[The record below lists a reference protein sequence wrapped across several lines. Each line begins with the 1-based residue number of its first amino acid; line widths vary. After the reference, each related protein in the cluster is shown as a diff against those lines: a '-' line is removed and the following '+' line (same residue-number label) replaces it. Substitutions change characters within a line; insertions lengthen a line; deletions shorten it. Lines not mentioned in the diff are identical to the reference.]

1 MQGHSQST
9 SQSVIGCSGSA
20 AQFVFIS
27 VNILYIQSLAL
38 VNCHVRVQG
47 TNASRVS
54 ISHVNFNTLALNIRS
69 SDYVNISHS
78 TLQGQVRAG
87 HMMNISNVNN
97 LDFSFCNITDIIG
110 SSYSP
115 VLMFMDVHV
124 IQIFWCSIENVSEG
138 SSILEGQTAENIQIA
153 YSTFNENFRRVI
165 KLIAV
170 DNITITSSTFNYNTI
185 NGYFGTVIELSTAD
199 YIRIV
204 SSTFYDNTLNYWY
217 GNAVVKLRAVGNVHV
232 ASSTFNGSTFNGS
245 YGMVVELDTSRNV
258 YIVSS
263 TFSDNYFDGRGYL
276 INTYNSDVALISCS
290 TMESNSVGSGALVRI
305 DVSTYRDY
313 NDPFCS
319 LATIMRYGI
328 IANSTFVYND
338 ISHYGR
344 AVDCNSCSII
354 SSVFEQNVGRGSLF
368 RTTNYLSILASHIAY
383 NLLPQLLH
391 YSGSAAVAASFDCS
405 YFTSNIPQNIT
416 SKNST
421 SCNQLLVPGESAV
434 CQHDSCDSEGKCV
447 KCIYCMQ
454 CDYVLTRN

>member
-9 SQSVIGCSGSA
+9 PQSVIGCSGSA
-20 AQFVFIS
+20 APLVFIS
-27 VNILYIQSLAL
+27 VNTLYIQSLAL
-38 VNCHVRVQG
+38 VHCHVRVEG

-54 ISHVNFNTLALNIRS
+54 IFHVNFTAYNTIALNIRS

-87 HMMNISNVNN
+87 HNMMNISNVNN
-97 LDFSFCNITDIIG
+97 FDFSFCNVADIMG

-124 IQIFWCSIENVSEG
+124 IQIFRCSIRNVTESSNLYG
-138 SSILEGQTAENIQIA
+138 SILEVQTAENTQIA
-153 YSTFNENFRRVI
+153 YSTFNENFKRVI

-170 DNITITSSTFNYNTI
+170 DNINITSSTFNYNTI
-185 NGYFGTVIELSTAD
+185 NDYFGTGIAELC
-199 YIRIV
+199 
-204 SSTFYDNTLNYWY
+204 
-217 GNAVVKLRAVGNVHV
+217 AVGNVHV
-232 ASSTFNGSTFNGS
+232 ASSTFNGNTFNDSSGR
-245 YGMVVELDTSRNV
+245 VVEIVTARNV
-258 YIVSS
+258 NIVSS
-263 TFSDNYFDGRGYL
+263 IFSDNSFDRYGNL
-276 INTYNSDVALISCS
+276 IFIYNSDVSLISCS
-290 TMESNSVGSGALVRI
+290 TIKNNSVGFGTLVRI
-305 DVSTYRDY
+305 RTSTFRGY
-313 NDPFCS
+313 NDPICS
-319 LATIMRYGI
+319 IATIMRYGI
-328 IANSTFVYND
+328 IANSTFIYNN
-338 ISHYGR
+338 ISRYGV